1 MDSSKK
7 PQYGRSWEN
16 VHFYQGKNPICNDNS
31 NEKAERIVRFLRD
44 QLQLKNLSFLF
55 GSGTSAPALPLMAGL
70 YEEVKKEIE
79 KTPTSLQ
86 SNLFYKVSMKA
97 QGNLEEILGLLYARL
112 SYYLGIKKD
121 EDKDKDKDED
131 EETKEYNTTKSLI
144 EQIERHILTQ
154 LNQNISDKCSSKK
167 ISQQKTH
174 FTSTLKVYEIF
185 YRTLALRPKE
195 LSRLSVFTTNNDLF
209 NETAMDNTNTMY
221 INGFTPGLK
230 RHFNPSLF
238 YYTYSKRMDS
248 TIDKYEP
255 VDNMVYLYKLHGSVN
270 WVEQE
275 SVGNKFY
282 NIVEIDATQSG
293 SSAQNERVMIY
304 PTPTKQNKSLGS
316 PYTDIIRAFHHK
328 LLQPNS
334 VLFVCGYSFSDE
346 HLNRIIYQA
355 LAANSSLNVVVVNKL
370 EESKEIKQVDDRRIY
385 HLWEENQVSNTE
397 SNSSVQ
403 EENQVPN
410 TESNFSVQEE
420 NQAPNTE
427 SNFSVQEENQ
437 DSSKGAISTE
447 NEEGKTPIHYFSEFI
462 KLLSVII
469 TQQDDSRELLSKF
482 SNDILQSLS
491 RNK

>member
-112 SYYLGIKKD
+112 SYYLGIEKD
-121 EDKDKDKDED
+121 EGET
-131 EETKEYNTTKSLI
+131 EEYDTTQRLIKLI
-144 EQIERHILTQ
+144 EGYILTQ
-154 LNQNISDKCSSKK
+154 LNQNISDKCSEE
-167 ISQQKTH
+167 ISQQETP
-174 FTSTLKVYEIF
+174 FTSTLKVYETF
-185 YRTLALRPKE
+185 YRALAPRSKE

-230 RHFNPSLF
+230 RYFNPSLF
-238 YYTYSKRMDS
+238 HHTYSKRMDS
-248 TIDKYEP
+248 SIDKYEP

-282 NIVEIDATQSG
+282 NIVEIDATQSS
-293 SSAQNERVMIY
+293 SSAQSERVMIY
-304 PTPTKQNKSLGS
+304 PAPTKQNKSLGS

-355 LAANSSLNVVVVNKL
+355 LAANSSLNVVIVNKL
-370 EESKEIKQVDDRRIY
+370 GESKEIKQVDDRRIY
-385 HLWEENQVSNTE
+385 HLWEENQYSSEGVVPTE
-397 SNSSVQ
+397 KK
-403 EENQVPN
+403 
-410 TESNFSVQEE
+410 
-420 NQAPNTE
+420 
-427 SNFSVQEENQ
+427 
-437 DSSKGAISTE
+437 D
-447 NEEGKTPIHYFSEFI
+447 PIHYFSKFVE
-462 KLLSVII
+462 LLSEIMS
-469 TQQDDSRELLSKF
+469 QQDDSQELLSKF
-482 SNDILQSLS
+482 SNEILNSLNS
-491 RNK
+491 GK

>member
-112 SYYLGIKKD
+112 SYYLGIEKNV
-121 EDKDKDKDED
+121 DED
-131 EETKEYNTTKSLI
+131 EESDTTKSLI
-144 EQIERHILTQ
+144 EQIEGHILTQ

-167 ISQQKTH
+167 TSQKEDC
-174 FTSTLKVYEIF
+174 FTSTLEVYEKF

-385 HLWEENQVSNTE
+385 HLWEENQV
-397 SNSSVQ
+397 
-403 EENQVPN
+403 
-410 TESNFSVQEE
+410 
-420 NQAPNTE
+420 PNTE